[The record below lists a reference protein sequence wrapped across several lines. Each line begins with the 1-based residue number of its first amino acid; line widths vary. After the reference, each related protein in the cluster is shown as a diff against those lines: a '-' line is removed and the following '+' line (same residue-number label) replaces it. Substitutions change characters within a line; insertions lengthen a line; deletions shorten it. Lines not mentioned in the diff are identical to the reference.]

1 MLITDEYRKQ
11 QEVMHENPNYG
22 MASVTF
28 APIVAQ
34 IIEKLEI
41 TDLLDY
47 GCGKMRLFEALN
59 GTVKHPMRLQAYD
72 PAIERLS
79 GKPIPS
85 PMVTC
90 IDVLEHIEP
99 DCLDAVL
106 DDLQSLTEFVGFFSV
121 NCMPAKKTLPDG
133 RNAHLIQE
141 PPDWWIPKF
150 MSRFELH
157 TFQVVPSGFYVI
169 VYKREQL
176 VIS

>member
-1 MLITDEYRKQ
+1 MLITDDYKKQ

-22 MASVTF
+22 TASVVF

-34 IIEKLEI
+34 IIEKLQV

-47 GCGKMRLFEALN
+47 GCGKMRLFEALK
-59 GTVKHPMRLQAYD
+59 GKVGHKMRLQAYD
-72 PAIERLS
+72 PGIESLS
-79 GKPIPS
+79 ERPVPAS
-85 PMVTC
+85 MVTC

-99 DCLDAVL
+99 DCLGEVL
-106 DDLQSLTEFVGFFSV
+106 DDLEAMTMFVGFFSV
-121 NCMPAKKTLPDG
+121 NCEPAQKTLPDG

-141 PPDWWIPKF
+141 PPEWWLPKI

>member
-1 MLITDEYRKQ
+1 MLITDEYRRQ

-22 MASVTF
+22 TASVTF

-34 IIEKLEI
+34 IIEKLQV

-47 GCGKMRLFEALN
+47 GCGKMRLFDALK
-59 GTVKHPMRLQAYD
+59 GKVKHQMRFQAYD
-72 PAIERLS
+72 PAIERLA
-79 GKPIPS
+79 GRPIPS

-99 DCLDAVL
+99 DCLDDVL
-106 DDLQSLTEFVGFFSV
+106 DDLQSLTMFVGFFSV
-121 NCMPAKKTLPDG
+121 SCKPANKTLPDG

-141 PPDWWIPKF
+141 SPEWWIPKF
-150 MSRFELH
+150 TSRFELH